1 MTKSPK
7 TIGDL
12 LKEALELQESK
23 CKGLWYRISKESYIT
38 KRGFSVRIQA
48 RFLKTES
55 CSGCS
60 ECEDIRLKAKEH
72 FLKVDN
78 LHTKQHGQKCK
89 LRLIGK
95 KD

>member
-60 ECEDIRLKAKEH
+60 ECNLLKQIASNKG
-72 FLKVDN
+72 LKVDN
-78 LHTKQHGQKCK
+78 LHTKEHGQKCR
-89 LRLIGK
+89 LRLIRK
-95 KD
+95 

>member
-23 CKGLWYRISKESYIT
+23 CKGLWYRISKESYHT
-38 KRGFSVRIQA
+38 ERGFSVRIQA

-60 ECEDIRLKAKEH
+60 ECNLLKQIASNKG
-72 FLKVDN
+72 LKVDN
-78 LHTKQHGQKCK
+78 LHTKEHGQKCR
-89 LRLIGK
+89 LRLIRK
-95 KD
+95 

>member
-23 CKGLWYRISKESYIT
+23 CKGLWYRISKEFYIT

-60 ECEDIRLKAKEH
+60 ECNLLKQIASNKG
-72 FLKVDN
+72 LKVDN
-78 LHTKQHGQKCK
+78 LHTKEHGQKCR
-89 LRLIGK
+89 LRLIRK
-95 KD
+95 